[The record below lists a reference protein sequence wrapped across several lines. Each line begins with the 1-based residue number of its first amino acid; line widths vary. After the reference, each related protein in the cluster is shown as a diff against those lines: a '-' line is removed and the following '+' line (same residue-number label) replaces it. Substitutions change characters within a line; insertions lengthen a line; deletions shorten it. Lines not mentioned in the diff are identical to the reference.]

1 MSPGPQHRIALI
13 HALEESILPARAAFA
28 RGWPEAFC
36 FDLLDTSLAIDLSDA
51 GELNTTLMNRF
62 HALGTYAAN
71 CAGKAGLT
79 RGILFTCSAFG
90 PAIASVQTRLPIPV
104 LRPNEAAFSK
114 ALDVGGVIGL
124 VVTFPP
130 ALRMLQD
137 ELVAMAAAS
146 GRSIATKPIL
156 VPGAL
161 DALKAGDGAS
171 HDRLVVSACRGLSGL
186 HALVLGQFS
195 LSRAAPALR
204 EILSVPVLTTPDCA
218 VEALRAR
225 LGDIGQSKPA

>member
-13 HALEESILPARAAFA
+13 HALEESILPARTAFA

-36 FDLLDTSLAIDLSDA
+36 FDLLDTSLAIDLSEA
-51 GELNTTLMNRF
+51 GELNTTLINRF
-62 HALGTYAAN
+62 HALGTYAAR
-71 CAGKAGLT
+71 CDGKAGLT

-90 PAIASVQTRLPIPV
+90 PAIESVRASLAIPV

-114 ALDVGGVIGL
+114 ALEVGSVIGL

-130 ALRMLQD
+130 SLRMLHD
-137 ELVAMAAAS
+137 ELIAMAAAS
-146 GRSIATKPIL
+146 GRSISIKPIL

-161 DALKAGDGAS
+161 DALQAGDGAS
-171 HDRLVVSACRGLSGL
+171 HDRLVVDACRGLGGL
-186 HALVLGQFS
+186 DALVLGQFS

-204 EILSVPVLTTPDCA
+204 EILSVPILTTPDCA
-218 VEALRAR
+218 VEALRTR
-225 LGDIGQSKPA
+225 VIEDFSR